1 MGKNK
6 LELSE
11 EQEKKLNNTI
21 KNFRIALKNSVFYE
35 SNHPL
40 YASSIENFK
49 NALDKWL
56 LVEHELNLGI
66 TQDDLYLNGTSI
78 NEKEGTYSEIAN
90 YLHMRGIISL
100 LFRRGITK
108 DELTEF
114 FNFIKNDRKTIK
126 EKGGI
131 QKNIST
137 DGHLKIKEIDYSALL
152 NSARKSVESKDNVW
166 HFLFDTAKES
176 KRGDLPKSKVEFLID
191 FLKDTNKSAMTLN
204 KVYKDAVNHLQ
215 DEQAVEDIRNTIV
228 QICQYFENKSSD
240 QAREIKVKLMHVI
253 SQLHPDL
260 IHTLFDKTVGQNH
273 EFDLAESI
281 TKDFSESYIAE
292 IIESLIS
299 KEDTFNENLLK
310 VFDKL
315 IPHAN
320 KSDHVMSLVADKL
333 FNKRVVNPDTLSKL
347 QMSIKEIFRRHP
359 ESNFMNQIYN
369 ITVDAV
375 VNKKIDTLVYVARLT
390 PLINKFAQSM
400 EEGKLKKEE
409 IWLLLNILWL
419 ENEAVEFKKFTKK
432 VLHILPE
439 LIDAKDTERIK
450 EIVEFFSEKTRP
462 EQQKDREL
470 IKEISNGFQKVTNK
484 ETLISLISMIQESGK
499 KDLEDITYILVKA
512 KNHSAK
518 ILIDTF
524 MDNTNPILRN
534 KLKYIFRKMKDAITK
549 EVIERFEYCEPYLIR
564 NLFLI
569 LKECNPD
576 KTHLIAKKLISHKHP
591 QIRWEALNGFVPNTK
606 EEIAD
611 IYKICTKEK
620 NKDVKKKAAAVILQ
634 ANDEDSIHLLFKYA
648 QTGFFKHK
656 FLLQLIELSGQLKVK
671 TTLIYLKNIF
681 LKRPLF
687 NTKKRDELRVAAIT
701 SLSRLH
707 TEEAAELVS
716 QGLLDKSKRVRKTS
730 EIILQLDQ

>member
-1 MGKNK
+1 MDKKK
-6 LELSE
+6 LELSQ

-40 YASSIENFK
+40 YVSSIENFK

-56 LVEHELNLGI
+56 LAEHELNLGI
-66 TQDDLYLNGTSI
+66 TQDNLYLDGTLI

-100 LFRRGITK
+100 LFRQGITK
-108 DELTEF
+108 GELTEF
-114 FNFIKNDRKTIK
+114 FNFIKNDRRTIK

-152 NSARKSVESKDNVW
+152 RSARESVESKDNVW
-166 HFLFDTAKES
+166 QFLFDTAKES
-176 KRGDLPKSKVEFLID
+176 RSGELPKSKVEFLID
-191 FLKDTNKSAMTLN
+191 FLKDTSKSAMTLN
-204 KVYKDAVNHLQ
+204 KVYKEAVNQLQ
-215 DEQAVEDIRNTIV
+215 DEQAAEDIRNTIM

-260 IHTLFDKTVGQNH
+260 IHTLFDKTVGDNQ

-315 IPHAN
+315 IPKVN
-320 KSDHVMSLVADKL
+320 KSDHVISLVADKL
-333 FNKRVVNPDTLSKL
+333 FNKRIVNPDTLSKL
-347 QMSIKEIFRRHP
+347 QMSIKEIFKRHP

-390 PLINKFAQSM
+390 PLINKFVQSM

-419 ENEAVEFKKFTKK
+419 ENEAVEFKKFTEK

-439 LIDAKDTERIK
+439 LVDTKDTERIK

-484 ETLISLISMIQESGK
+484 ETLISLISMIQDAGR

-512 KNHSAK
+512 SNHSAK
-518 ILIDTF
+518 MLIDAF
-524 MDNTNPILRN
+524 MDNTNPIFRN
-534 KLKYIFRKMKDAITK
+534 KLNFIFQKMKDTIAK
-549 EVIERFEYCEPYLIR
+549 EVIERFEYCEPHFIR
-564 NLFLI
+564 DLFFI
-569 LKECNPD
+569 LKECSPD
-576 KTHLIAKKLISHKHP
+576 KTHLIAKKLITHKHP
-591 QIRWEALNGFVPNTK
+591 QIRWEALNGFIPKTK
-606 EEIAD
+606 EEIVD
-611 IYKICTKEK
+611 ILKFCKKEK
-620 NKDVKKKAAAVILQ
+620 NNDVKKKAAAVILQ
-634 ANDEDSIHLLFKYA
+634 TNSEESIHLLFKYA
-648 QTGFFKHK
+648 RSGLFKHK
-656 FLLQLIELSGQLKVK
+656 FLMQLIELCGQLKVK
-671 TTLIYLKNIF
+671 TTFIHLKNIF

-687 NTKKRDELRVAAIT
+687 STKKRDELRVAAIT
-701 SLSRLH
+701 SIARMH
-707 TEEAAELVS
+707 TEEAAELVNH
-716 QGLLDKSKRVRKTS
+716 GLLDKSKRVRKTS
-730 EIILQLDQ
+730 EIIMQLDQ